1 MPKLKAKLPLLGHLM
16 PSFALF
22 VILFPAV
29 CFARR
34 LINQDCG
41 STFCGNLNISFPFRL
56 KNQPPQCGHY
66 GFEFECENNNRS
78 ILVNKKGK
86 FSVQQI
92 FYENYTIRMVDAS
105 LDTDD
110 CNSLPLNSVDNYYYD
125 YEQSSLLSFSLSSS
139 SSSSNYYY
147 YYYNSFGG
155 RLEGNIIY
163 VMNCTKSIKSL
174 LYIEASRCTTKSNTS
189 SSLPTSHFYFL
200 NSTTHPSDINQACT
214 IEAKVPI
221 MIDNIIGMSTLDIY
235 KKLLVGFLVE
245 WNKYDYQSCD
255 YDYYKNKVSFKDILS
270 SLKYAF
276 STYMDSFVHFLFDSY
291 DSLHRLRSGIIF
303 LRSFPG
309 IICLF
314 ALVTYKWRRR
324 HLSMDDTIEEFLQ
337 SQNNLVPI
345 RYSFNEIKKMSKNFK
360 DKLGE
365 GGYGS
370 VFKGKL
376 RSGHHVAIKLLGKSK
391 GNGQDFINEV
401 ASIGRIHHA
410 NVAKLIGFCVEGS
423 KQALVYD
430 FMSNGSLDK
439 ILFTEENKNTLGW
452 KKMFDIVLGVAQGIH
467 YLHQGCDMQI
477 LHFDIKPHN
486 ILLDENFNPKVSDFG
501 LAKLYS
507 VDDSIVSLTVAR
519 GTIGYIAPELVYK
532 NLGGISYKADVYSF
546 GMLLME
552 MVGRRKNV
560 NAFAD
565 HTSQIYFPSWIYDRL
580 DQGEDLELGD
590 VSDDEKAM
598 VKKMVITAFWCIQ
611 LLPSDRPSMSK
622 VLKMLESDVELLE
635 MPPKPFHQLPLETSC
650 ENSNVESSKSLDIG
664 TITSSNIV

>member
-1 MPKLKAKLPLLGHLM
+1 
-16 PSFALF
+16 S
-22 VILFPAV
+22 
-29 CFARR
+29 

-56 KNQPPQCGHY
+56 KNQPPHCGHY
-66 GFEFECENNNRS
+66 GFEFECENNNRTT
-78 ILVNKKGK
+78 LVGRGGK

-92 FYENYTIRMVDAS
+92 IYENYTIRMVDAS

-110 CNSLPLNSVDNYYYD
+110 CNSLPLTSA
-125 YEQSSLLSFSLSSS
+125 SC
-139 SSSSNYYY
+139 
-147 YYYNSFGG
+147 
-155 RLEGNIIY
+155 
-163 VMNCTKSIKSL
+163 CTI
-174 LYIEASRCTTKSNTS
+174 KSNTS
-189 SSLPTSHFYFL
+189 SSLPTFYFYFL
-200 NSTTHPSDINQACT
+200 NGNTHPSDINQACT
-214 IEAKVPI
+214 IKAEGSDWACTI

-235 KKLLVGFLVE
+235 KKLLEGFWVK
-245 WNKYDYQSCD
+245 WSRCRYQSCTR
-255 YDYYKNKVSFKDILS
+255 NKVLFKD
-270 SLKYAF
+270 
-276 STYMDSFVHFLFDSY
+276 MWSY
-291 DSLHRLRSGIIF
+291 LEVISWDH
-303 LRSFPG
+303 
-309 IICLF
+309 LF
-314 ALVTYKWRRR
+314 ACFCHKL
-324 HLSMDDTIEEFLQ
+324 
-337 SQNNLVPI
+337 
-345 RYSFNEIKKMSKNFK
+345 KKMTKNFK

-401 ASIGRIHHA
+401 ASIGTIHHA

-439 ILFTEENKNTLGW
+439 IIFTEENKNTLGW

-507 VDDSIVSLTVAR
+507 VDDSIVSLTAAR

-611 LLPSDRPSMSK
+611 LLPFDRPSMSK
-622 VLKMLESDVELLE
+622 VLKMLESDVELLD
-635 MPPKPFHQLPLETSC
+635 MPPKPFHQLPLETSMEIHSC
-650 ENSNVESSKSLDIG
+650 ENSNDELSTSLDTV
-664 TITSSNIV
+664 TITSSNIA

>member
-1 MPKLKAKLPLLGHLM
+1 M

-29 CFARR
+29 CFARS

-56 KNQPPQCGHY
+56 KNQPPHCGHY
-66 GFEFECENNNRS
+66 GFEFECENNNRTT
-78 ILVNKKGK
+78 LVVRGGK
-86 FSVQQI
+86 LSVQQI
-92 FYENYTIRMVDAS
+92 FYENYTIQMVDAS

-110 CNSLPLNSVDNYYYD
+110 CNSLPLTSVDYFSYNTYNYNNNNYFYSFDFDD
-125 YEQSSLLSFSLSSS
+125 Y
-139 SSSSNYYY
+139 
-147 YYYNSFGG
+147 G
-155 RLEGNIIY
+155 RLEGSIIY
-163 VMNCTKSIKSL
+163 VMNCTKPIKSS
-174 LYIEASRCTTKSNTS
+174 LYIEASRCTIKSSTS

-200 NSTTHPSDINQACT
+200 NGNIQRPSDINQTCT
-214 IEAKVPI
+214 IEAEVPI
-221 MIDNIIGMSTLDIY
+221 MVDNIIGMSTLDIY
-235 KKLLVGFLVE
+235 KKLLEGFRVK
-245 WNKYDYQSCD
+245 WDKCDYQSC
-255 YDYYKNKVSFKDILS
+255 YYYYKYKVSLKDILS
-270 SLKYAF
+270 DLRFAF
-276 STYMDSFVHFLFDSY
+276 RIYTDSFVHYLFHGPHVY
-291 DSLHRLRSGIIF
+291 DNAWDPPRRTYIRCLAITVGVISSRSLPGIIF
-303 LRSFPG
+303 L
-309 IICLF
+309 L

-324 HLSMDDTIEEFLQ
+324 HLSMDDMIEEFLQ

-345 RYSFNEIKKMSKNFK
+345 RYSYKEIKKMTKSFK

-439 ILFTEENKNTLGW
+439 LIFTEENKNTLGW

-507 VDDSIVSLTVAR
+507 VDDSIVSLTAAR

-580 DQGEDLELGD
+580 DQGEDIELGD
-590 VSDDEKAM
+590 VSDDEKVM
-598 VKKMVITAFWCIQ
+598 VKKMIITAFWCIQ

-650 ENSNVESSKSLDIG
+650 ENSNDEPSTPLDSV
-664 TITSSNIV
+664 TVASSNIA

>member
-16 PSFALF
+16 PAFALF

-29 CFARR
+29 RFARS

-56 KNQPPQCGHY
+56 KNQPPHCGQY
-66 GFEFECENNNRS
+66 GFEFECENNNRTT
-78 ILVNKKGK
+78 LVGRGGK
-86 FSVQQI
+86 LSVQQI

-110 CNSLPLNSVDNYYYD
+110 CNSLPLTSVDQFYYRSYPYD
-125 YEQSSLLSFSLSSS
+125 YKLLSFYISSS
-139 SSSSNYYY
+139 IYNYYG
-147 YYYNSFGG
+147 S
-155 RLEGNIIY
+155 LETSIIY
-163 VMNCTKSIKSL
+163 VMNCTKPIKSS
-174 LYIEASRCTTKSNTS
+174 LYIEASRCTIKSNTS

-200 NSTTHPSDINQACT
+200 NGNTHASDINQACT
-214 IEAKVPI
+214 IEAAVPI
-221 MIDNIIGMSTLDIY
+221 MVDNVTGMSTLDIY
-235 KKLLVGFLVE
+235 KKLLEGFWVE
-245 WNKYDYQSCD
+245 WDRCDYQSC
-255 YDYYKNKVSFKDILS
+255 YKSKVSFKDIFFGA
-270 SLKYAF
+270 Y
-276 STYMDSFVHFLFDSY
+276 
-291 DSLHRLRSGIIF
+291 RLCLLITGGVIF
-303 LRSFPG
+303 LRLFSG
-309 IICLF
+309 IICLL

-324 HLSMDDTIEEFLQ
+324 HLSMDDRIEEFLQ
-337 SQNNLVPI
+337 SLNNLVPI
-345 RYSFNEIKKMSKNFK
+345 RYSFKEIKKMTKNFK

-401 ASIGRIHHA
+401 ASIGTIHHA

-423 KQALVYD
+423 KQAL
-430 FMSNGSLDK
+430 
-439 ILFTEENKNTLGW
+439 

-507 VDDSIVSLTVAR
+507 VDNSIVSLTAAR

-552 MVGRRKNV
+552 IVGRRKNV

-635 MPPKPFHQLPLETSC
+635 MAPKPFHQLPLETSMEVHRC
-650 ENSNVESSKSLDIG
+650 ENSNDEPSTSLDTV
-664 TITSSNIV
+664 TITSSNIA

>member
-1 MPKLKAKLPLLGHLM
+1 
-16 PSFALF
+16 
-22 VILFPAV
+22 
-29 CFARR
+29 
-34 LINQDCG
+34 
-41 STFCGNLNISFPFRL
+41 
-56 KNQPPQCGHY
+56 
-66 GFEFECENNNRS
+66 
-78 ILVNKKGK
+78 
-86 FSVQQI
+86 
-92 FYENYTIRMVDAS
+92 
-105 LDTDD
+105 
-110 CNSLPLNSVDNYYYD
+110 
-125 YEQSSLLSFSLSSS
+125 
-139 SSSSNYYY
+139 
-147 YYYNSFGG
+147 
-155 RLEGNIIY
+155 
-163 VMNCTKSIKSL
+163 
-174 LYIEASRCTTKSNTS
+174 
-189 SSLPTSHFYFL
+189 
-200 NSTTHPSDINQACT
+200 
-214 IEAKVPI
+214 
-221 MIDNIIGMSTLDIY
+221 
-235 KKLLVGFLVE
+235 
-245 WNKYDYQSCD
+245 
-255 YDYYKNKVSFKDILS
+255 
-270 SLKYAF
+270 
-276 STYMDSFVHFLFDSY
+276 MDSFVHFHFHGPHVYY
-291 DSLHRLRSGIIF
+291 DVNGGVIF

-309 IICLF
+309 IICLLAF
-314 ALVTYKWRRR
+314 VTYKWRRR

-345 RYSFNEIKKMSKNFK
+345 RYSFKEIKKMTKNFK

-401 ASIGRIHHA
+401 ASIGTIHHA

-439 ILFTEENKNTLGW
+439 IIFTEENKNTLGW

-507 VDDSIVSLTVAR
+507 VDNSIVSLTAAR

-552 MVGRRKNV
+552 IVGRRKNV

-611 LLPSDRPSMSK
+611 LLPSDCPSMSK

-635 MPPKPFHQLPLETSC
+635 MAPKPFHQLPLETSMEVHRC
-650 ENSNVESSKSLDIG
+650 ENSNDEPSTSLDTV
-664 TITSSNIV
+664 TITSSNIA